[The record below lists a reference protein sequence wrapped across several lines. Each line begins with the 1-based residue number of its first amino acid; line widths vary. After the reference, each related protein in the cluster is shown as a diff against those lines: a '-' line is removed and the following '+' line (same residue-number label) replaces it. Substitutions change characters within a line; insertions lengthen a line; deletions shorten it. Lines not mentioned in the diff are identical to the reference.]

1 MQVGRFNGINL
12 LTDCPGTVSRHPKPN
27 IASMNDPKQPSDI
40 AREALKRLA
49 VRHLQPT
56 PANYQACY
64 NEIAGVP
71 NVLPFPEVPLRHL
84 ATQLLPRNKRQQQSL
99 DLLDSAIGRRSWQ
112 CVTDAL
118 NTFAQAGVVSPP
130 AKSRSASVASL
141 PAEFASRLARLVE
154 GVLPALGDDNSR
166 VAGMASELLQMLKQ
180 TTVELP
186 SVQELLANLAYQM
199 CAAAE
204 EQVEIKGALLKLLH
218 MIIENIGEL
227 SVDDSWFKGQIDG
240 LLAAVA
246 PPLTLRHLD
255 EMERRLRDVM
265 ERQGRAKS
273 RSVQAQ
279 AEMRHML
286 AEFIER
292 LANMNRSSSEFEGR
306 IEESARQIARVSS
319 VDDLRPL
326 LDDVIKATHAMAEE
340 TAQSREQLKTLQDKV
355 LITESELMQLH
366 QELDNAS
373 ALARHDPLTDAL
385 NRKGLDEA
393 LAREVSSMRR
403 KDLPL
408 SISLLDVDN
417 FKKLNDRLG
426 HDVGDGALIHL
437 TDVTRRNL
445 RPSDTLARYG
455 GEEFVILMPDTTL
468 EQGVEAMTRLQRE
481 LTKSF
486 YLSGN
491 EKILITFSAGVAQL
505 TPDETGTDAIR
516 RADQAMYLAKRSGK
530 NRVMGG

>member
-1 MQVGRFNGINL
+1 
-12 LTDCPGTVSRHPKPN
+12 
-27 IASMNDPKQPSDI
+27 MNDQKQPSDI

-64 NEIAGVP
+64 NEIAGIP
-71 NVLPFPEVPLRHL
+71 NILPFPDVPLRHL
-84 ATQLLPRNKRQQQSL
+84 ATQLVPRNERQQQSL
-99 DLLDSAIGRRSWQ
+99 DLLDAAIGRRSWQ

-118 NTFAQAGVVSPP
+118 NTFAQAGLASPTREP
-130 AKSRSASVASL
+130 AASPVTSL
-141 PAEFASRLARLVE
+141 SGEFAGKLARLVE
-154 GVLPALGDDNSR
+154 GVLPALGEDNSR
-166 VAGMASELLQMLKQ
+166 VVEMAGELVLLLKQ
-180 TTVELP
+180 PTVEVS
-186 SVQELLANLAYQM
+186 SVQELLANLAYQV

-218 MIIENIGEL
+218 MIIANIGEL
-227 SVDDSWFKGQIDG
+227 SVDDNWLKGQIDG

-273 RSVQAQ
+273 RSVEAQ
-279 AEMRHML
+279 AEMRQML

-292 LANMNRSSSEFEGR
+292 LATMNRSSSEFEGR
-306 IEESARQIARVSS
+306 IEESARQIELVSS
-319 VDDLRPL
+319 LEDLRPL
-326 LDDVIKATHAMAEE
+326 LNDVINATHAMAEE
-340 TAQSREQLKTLQDKV
+340 TALSREQLKTLQDKV
-355 LITESELMQLH
+355 LITEAELMQLH
-366 QELDNAS
+366 QELDSAS
-373 ALARHDPLTDAL
+373 ALARHDPLTSAL

-393 LAREVSSMRR
+393 LVREVSSMRR

-408 SISLLDVDN
+408 SVSLLDIDN

-426 HDVGDGALIHL
+426 HDAGDGALVHL
-437 TDVTRRNL
+437 ADVTRSTM

-455 GEEFVILMPDTTL
+455 GEEFVVLMPDTTL
-468 EQGVEAMTRLQRE
+468 EQGIEAMTRLQRE
-481 LTKSF
+481 LTRAI
-486 YLSGN
+486 YLSGKD
-491 EKILITFSAGVAQL
+491 KILITFSAGVAQL
-505 TPDETGTDAIR
+505 APDEPGADAIR
-516 RADQAMYLAKRSGK
+516 RADQAMYLAKRAGK